1 MIKSR
6 NEYYQ
11 YIKEKVSIKEV
22 CDKLGI
28 VTKSVGDDYV
38 CSCIYHRDP
47 HPSMHIYTGN
57 KSFYCFECD
66 RGGNIYTLLQQKLE
80 CNFHGTINWL
90 EREYPQILEEKP
102 RLNAK
107 LDWII

>member
-66 RGGNIYTLLQQKLE
+66 KMCIRDRDIPGG
-80 CNFHGTINWL
+80 HGRNRQGGAGGL
-90 EREYPQILEEKP
+90 GR
-102 RLNAK
+102 
-107 LDWII
+107 